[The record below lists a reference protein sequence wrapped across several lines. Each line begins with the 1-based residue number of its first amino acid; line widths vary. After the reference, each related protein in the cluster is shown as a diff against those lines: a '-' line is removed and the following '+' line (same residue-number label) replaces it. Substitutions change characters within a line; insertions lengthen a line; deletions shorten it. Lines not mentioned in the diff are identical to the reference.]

1 MGAHQHPSQARQ
13 YLNMF
18 LINKARERKPRVG
31 ILLSHWW
38 GIELHRKI
46 TFPWE
51 LGAVPTST
59 IFRENPLLKT
69 GQKSGLPNQRL
80 FALRQTKLLLLGQSL
95 TLPCGTEQPQQ
106 ARLLTGGSLAEP
118 PCTTDTTLPG
128 HNTTQGAPKCRGCPG
143 AGLPFAPRG
152 RLTGSPW
159 PKPFPPLVP
168 GDPGSGV
175 SQGWGTTCP
184 AARQRRSSSPGAQF
198 PLPALQMGPA
208 VPRAAS
214 CSSEKH

>member
-1 MGAHQHPSQARQ
+1 MGAHQHPSHARQ

-18 LINKARERKPRVG
+18 LINKARGRKPRAG

-80 FALRQTKLLLLGQSL
+80 VALRQTKLLLMGQSL

-106 ARLLTGGSLAEP
+106 ARLLAGGSLAEP
-118 PCTTDTTLPG
+118 PAQQTQHSPDTTQPRALL
-128 HNTTQGAPKCRGCPG
+128 NARGCPG

-152 RLTGSPW
+152 WLTGSPW

-168 GDPGSGV
+168 GDPGSGA

-184 AARQRRSSSPGAQF
+184 AARQRRSSRPGAQL

-208 VPRAAS
+208 GPRAAS
-214 CSSEKH
+214 CSSGKH

>member
-18 LINKARERKPRVG
+18 LINKARERKPRAG

-80 FALRQTKLLLLGQSL
+80 FALRQTKLLLMGQSL

-106 ARLLTGGSLAEP
+106 ARLLTGGSLAGP
-118 PCTTDTTLPG
+118 PCTTDTTFPG
-128 HNTTQGAPKCRGCPG
+128 HNTSQGAPKCTRM
-143 AGLPFAPRG
+143 PRG
-152 RLTGSPW
+152 RT
-159 PKPFPPLVP
+159 PLCPTRVAHWLP
-168 GDPGSGV
+168 VAKAIP
-175 SQGWGTTCP
+175 TTR
-184 AARQRRSSSPGAQF
+184 AR
-198 PLPALQMGPA
+198 
-208 VPRAAS
+208 
-214 CSSEKH
+214 